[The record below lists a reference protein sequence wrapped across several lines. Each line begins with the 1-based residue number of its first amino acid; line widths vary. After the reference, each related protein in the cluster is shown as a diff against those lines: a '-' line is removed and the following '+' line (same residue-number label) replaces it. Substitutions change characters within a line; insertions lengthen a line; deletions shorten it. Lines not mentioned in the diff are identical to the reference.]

1 MSTTP
6 PTTAARL
13 PWNSSL
19 ADGAEETGA
28 VGQCAGVVPAPD
40 HGIARG
46 STAAKS
52 LLWHCPGGRAVLT
65 RPPSALESKQLTS
78 RSRSRSRRRRDRVDS
93 PKEEATQPA
102 RHTARPYLCA
112 DWRCFV
118 DGRSRPQQTGSRGTS
133 PPTLGGTQAQHA
145 QPERLSAADHHHA
158 APPTPRPRDAA
169 RLRGDLKLLST
180 RGYSG
185 PSSRSG
191 ARAWRL
197 RTAPVR
203 EKHRA
208 RRGSAHVGRPI
219 DGPHLEGWDPS
230 RRSEGVS
237 HAR

>member
-1 MSTTP
+1 LAPAPHWKVHSSSPVMSTTP

-28 VGQCAGVVPAPD
+28 VGQCAGVVPAPAPD

-93 PKEEATQPA
+93 PKEEATQSA

-158 APPTPRPRDAA
+158 APPDTPPSGCRPTPGRPETLVNQRMLGAQFQIWCTRMAAQNSPRAREAPSTPRI
-169 RLRGDLKLLST
+169 
-180 RGYSG
+180 
-185 PSSRSG
+185 G
-191 ARAWRL
+191 ACR
-197 RTAPVR
+197 
-203 EKHRA
+203 
-208 RRGSAHVGRPI
+208 
-219 DGPHLEGWDPS
+219 
-230 RRSEGVS
+230 
-237 HAR
+237 